1 MRERATEA
9 ERELAREKG
18 RAAVD
23 RLVDYTLYAV
33 FLALLA
39 YLLFVITAIG

>member
-18 RAAVD
+18 RAIVD
-23 RLVDYTLYAV
+23 RTVDYILYAI
-33 FLALLA
+33 FLLLFG
-39 YLLFVITAIG
+39 YLLFVISAI